1 MNPSA
6 RATFTTVRAL
16 SSSQRERRE
25 RLLAAAR
32 ELATAGGYPAVTM
45 HEVADRAQVAR
56 ATVYRYFSSKDQL
69 LTAVGAQWARA
80 ATDAVPAQRATG
92 GAAATMAAALGAIID
107 RTGADLPLTSAVV
120 LAVISGD
127 PTAERE
133 REELYAFML
142 ARFDVLIG
150 DDLAPPDREQVG
162 YLLGHLL
169 LAAFTSMCTM
179 NQSAELVRGMLTGAA
194 RRLLP

>member
-1 MNPSA
+1 MTPTA
-6 RATFTTVRAL
+6 RTTFTTVRTL
-16 SSSQRERRE
+16 SHSQLERRE

-32 ELATAGGYPAVTM
+32 ELAAEGGYPAVTM
-45 HEVADRAQVAR
+45 HDVADRAQVAR

-69 LTAVGAQWARA
+69 LTAVSAAWARE
-80 ATDAVPAQRATG
+80 ATNSVPAQRSTG
-92 GAAATMAAALGAIID
+92 SAADTVAATLGAIID
-107 RTGADLPLTSAVV
+107 RTGAQLPLTSAVV

-127 PTAERE
+127 PTAERD

-142 ARFDVLIG
+142 DRFDVLIG
-150 DDLAPPDREQVG
+150 DDMEPADRAQIG

-179 NQSAELVRGMLTGAA
+179 NQSVEVVRGMLTGAA
-194 RRLLP
+194 HRLMP